1 MPKRERGPDVSRFW
15 PRLREEAHDLYR
27 EVGTLRGEVRR
38 LEKELAREKNSADR
52 LRERDAALSVT
63 LDETRARLRKIEHS
77 RGWRLIMSVR
87 GVVRRRKREA
97 PEDEQP
103 QATGSPEE
111 TPPPAERS
119 GPEPTFA
126 QRRAAEAARR
136 GQVAAVLKEWMK
148 QARKARGSTI
158 IVIAGDPSDDET
170 RRFID
175 EAMVAHDPLL
185 VLESEPANGI
195 GGIPAGIVPTLVP
208 DLLAMDVGEKAKL
221 FLSTTPGHAAI
232 RWVVPAQ
239 QQGWWTVALSRG
251 AISPASIYL
260 ASHAD
265 VAVVKDDNA
274 ARELEAASG
283 VRPIVNAAPS
293 ARDLLDAA
301 RPGWE
306 SLPRAVLGSD

>member
-1 MPKRERGPDVSRFW
+1 MPKKERGPDVSRFW

-38 LEKELAREKNSADR
+38 LEKELAREKNTADR
-52 LRERDAALSVT
+52 LRERDAALNAK
-63 LDETRARLRKIEHS
+63 LDEARARLRRIEGS
-77 RGWRLIMSVR
+77 KGWRLIMSVR
-87 GVVRRRKREA
+87 GAVRRRKRETPDDEPEAAA
-97 PEDEQP
+97 P
-103 QATGSPEE
+103 SEE
-111 TPPPAERS
+111 TPPAERS

-148 QARKARGSTI
+148 QARKARGSTV

-175 EAMVAHDPLL
+175 EATVAHDPVL
-185 VLESEPANGI
+185 VLETDPHNGI

-208 DLLAMDVGEKAKL
+208 DVLAMDVAEKAKV

-239 QQGWWTVALSRG
+239 QRGWWTAVLSRG
-251 AISPASIYL
+251 PISPASIYL

-265 VAVVKDDNA
+265 VAIVADGNA
-274 ARELEAASG
+274 ARALEEASG
-283 VRPIVNAAPS
+283 VRPVVNASPS